1 MLATNYSSKYFLDKV
16 AIDPV
21 VCDCTVDAIR
31 FIKIEPRY
39 ACLTRK
45 LEKVC
50 FASQLYFCLLLSK
63 MIGDEFRR

>member
-1 MLATNYSSKYFLDKV
+1 MLATNYQFVQIFSRQFQV

-21 VCDCTVDAIR
+21 VYDYTVDAIR

-45 LEKVC
+45 LEKVY
-50 FASQLYFCLLLSK
+50 FASQ
-63 MIGDEFRR
+63 